1 MPAEPVP
8 RNLFR
13 PGDGGWPP
21 YLAGR
26 ESALERLAP
35 LEHSLRANAAPARN
49 AILHGPRGNGNTVL
63 MEAFLRKVKDIPK
76 LQALRLTPDEI
87 ADAAALCRHLARAR
101 PGRRLLER
109 IQAVKRMDVR
119 ISEAG
124 MPGLGIEFEDAADRR
139 LLPDLLIDRLEAGPV
154 ILAVDE
160 AHVLDLEVGRI
171 LLNMVQK
178 MRQSDRPLLLML
190 AGTPGL
196 KSRLGAMDA
205 TFWGRCEDMPVGLLD
220 RRASADALAKPLE
233 ERNVGFEPA
242 ALEEVVGQSSGY
254 PYFLQLWG
262 EALTGVLDAATTVS
276 SEHVR
281 RASPKIQ
288 TAQAAY
294 YRDRYNELH
303 DANLLSAA
311 LAVGRAYASDS
322 VSQISRERLYEII
335 AGTLPSGAGHSH
347 SMVADALGHLAA
359 LGYVWEAEGDF
370 EAGIPSLMSYVASRA
385 AAATPAG

>member
-35 LEHSLRANAAPARN
+35 LEHGLRANAAPARN
-49 AILHGPRGNGNTVL
+49 VILHGPRGNGKTVL
-63 MEAFLRKVKDIPK
+63 MEAFLRRVKDIPK
-76 LQALRLTPDEI
+76 LQAIRLTPDEVP
-87 ADAAALCRHLARAR
+87 DAGSLCRNLVRAR

-109 IQAVKRMDVR
+109 IQAVKRMDIR

-124 MPGLGIEFEDAADRR
+124 MPGLGVEFEDSAGER

-160 AHVLDLEVGRI
+160 AHVLDLEVGQV
-171 LLNMVQK
+171 LLNVAQK
-178 MRQSDRPLLLML
+178 MRKSDRPLLLML

-196 KSRLGAMDA
+196 KPRLAAMDA
-205 TFWGRCEDMPVGLLD
+205 TFWGRCEDVPVGLLD
-220 RRASADALAKPLE
+220 RRASVDALVEPLKK
-233 ERNVGFEPA
+233 RNVGFEPA
-242 ALEEVVGQSSGY
+242 ALEEVVARSNGY

-262 EALTGVLDAATTVS
+262 EALTGVLDAARTVS

-281 RASPKIQ
+281 RASSKVQ

-294 YRDRYNELH
+294 YRDRYNELY
-303 DANLLSAA
+303 DADLISAA
-311 LAVGRAYASDS
+311 LAVGKAYASAS
-322 VSQISRERLYEII
+322 VSQISREKLHETI
-335 AGTLPSGAGHSH
+335 AGALPRGVGHSH
-347 SMVADALGHLAA
+347 SRVADALGRLTA

-370 EAGIPSLMSYVASRA
+370 EAGIPSLMNYVANRA

>member
-1 MPAEPVP
+1 M
-8 RNLFR
+8 
-13 PGDGGWPP
+13 
-21 YLAGR
+21 
-26 ESALERLAP
+26 ERLAP

-49 AILHGPRGNGNTVL
+49 AILHGPRGNGKTVL

-87 ADAAALCRHLARAR
+87 PDAAALCRHLARAR

-124 MPGLGIEFEDAADRR
+124 MPGLGIEFDDPADRR

-220 RRASADALAKPLE
+220 RRASVDALAKPLK

-262 EALTGVLDAATTVS
+262 EALTGVLDVAETVS

-281 RASPKIQ
+281 LASLKVQ

-311 LAVGRAYASDS
+311 LAVGRAYASGS
-322 VSQISRERLYEII
+322 VSQISREKLHGII
-335 AGTLPSGAGHSH
+335 AEALPRSAGDSH
-347 SMVADALGHLAA
+347 SLVADALGRLAA

-370 EAGIPSLMSYVASRA
+370 EAGIPSLMSYVANRA
-385 AAATPAG
+385 AAATPTG